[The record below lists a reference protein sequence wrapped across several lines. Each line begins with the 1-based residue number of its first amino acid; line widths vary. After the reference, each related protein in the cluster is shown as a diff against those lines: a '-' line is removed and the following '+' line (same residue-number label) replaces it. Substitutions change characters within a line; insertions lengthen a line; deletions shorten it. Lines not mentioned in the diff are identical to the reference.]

1 MYSASCACTHQ
12 ASQLSKSVEW
22 FKIYKMILPQEQSKF
37 LRKLRNFLYYSA
49 NTTLLEVTIFSVGN
63 L

>member
-1 MYSASCACTHQ
+1 MYSASCGCTHQ

-22 FKIYKMILPQEQSKF
+22 FKIYKMILSQEQNKF

>member
-22 FKIYKMILPQEQSKF
+22 FKIYKMILPQEQK
-37 LRKLRNFLYYSA
+37 
-49 NTTLLEVTIFSVGN
+49 
-63 L
+63 

>member
-12 ASQLSKSVEW
+12 ASQLSKLVEW
-22 FKIYKMILPQEQSKF
+22 FKIYKMILSQEQNKF

>member
-1 MYSASCACTHQ
+1 MYSTSCACIHQ

-22 FKIYKMILPQEQSKF
+22 FKIYKMILSQEQSKF
-37 LRKLRNFLYYSA
+37 LRKLRNFLDYSA

>member
-12 ASQLSKSVEW
+12 ASQLSKFVEW
-22 FKIYKMILPQEQSKF
+22 FKIYKMILPQEQNKF

-49 NTTLLEVTIFSVGN
+49 NTTLLEVTIFSVGK